1 MNVIWACSHEWIHL
15 GFGLNYRVV
24 HWFLVSFAHGK
35 SVRLWMCS
43 SFRHLVTKLFILMFI
58 WVLILVWWVFD
69 AITHLFEVFFVCRI
83 FEVIRNTCFATFFQ
97 KCQTFFLHLEHAFD
111 SGLCKNFSDYLSIQL
126 KCVCVFCFILGCL
139 KISLLVNSVI
149 TFQWTNGLT
158 ISAASRYGRLLLVC
172 RLLTLYDWYL
182 GNFNELKRR
191 SKKACTIVH
200 VHVQKLF
207 DNKQSIKIGQNTTK
221 CFLFKNYHMPG
232 TVG

>member
-1 MNVIWACSHEWIHL
+1 MGNRLGCGCVRHFVIWWR
-15 GFGLNYRVV
+15 NYL
-24 HWFLVSFAHGK
+24 FS
-35 SVRLWMCS
+35 CS
-43 SFRHLVTKLFILMFI
+43 SECWFWFGEFLMRSRICLKCFSCAVYLKLYETRVSL
-58 WVLILVWWVFD
+58 L
-69 AITHLFEVFFVCRI
+69 
-83 FEVIRNTCFATFFQ
+83 FFQ

-172 RLLTLYDWYL
+172 RLLTLCDWYL

-200 VHVQKLF
+200 GHVQKLF
-207 DNKQSIKIGQNTTK
+207 DNKQSVKIGQNTTK